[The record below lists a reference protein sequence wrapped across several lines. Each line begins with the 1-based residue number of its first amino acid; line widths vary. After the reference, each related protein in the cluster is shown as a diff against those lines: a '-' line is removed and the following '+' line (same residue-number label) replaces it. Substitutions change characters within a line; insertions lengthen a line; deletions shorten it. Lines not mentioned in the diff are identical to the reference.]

1 MTSKWMWL
9 SSAHSQLTLPTLPM
23 VCPAETVSP
32 FFTLASVV
40 PQTRQILPEAS
51 SMATTGPHLSSV
63 PVYTTVPAAGAV
75 TSAPLL
81 AA

>member
-1 MTSKWMWL
+1 MALMGSRYFSPSMTSKWMWL

-40 PQTRQILPEAS
+40 PHCPY
-51 SMATTGPHLSSV
+51 V
-63 PVYTTVPAAGAV
+63 
-75 TSAPLL
+75 
-81 AA
+81 